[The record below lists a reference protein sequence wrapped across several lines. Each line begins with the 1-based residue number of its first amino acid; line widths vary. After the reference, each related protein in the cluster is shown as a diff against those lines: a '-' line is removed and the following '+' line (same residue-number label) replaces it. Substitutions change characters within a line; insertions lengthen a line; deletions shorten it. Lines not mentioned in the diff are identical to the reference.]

1 MAERPEHPHDSLAK
15 AIFGSVS
22 AMDDLRADGPLPAAL
37 PIGFAEMY
45 RVATEP
51 DCVPSAAFQAALKS
65 NESFRRGFHSLLNK
79 VSITHLPAVAAA
91 SSDRLEYRE
100 AGGMRV
106 QLTESAAD
114 SAQIYVIIERVDD
127 SVEMPGVIM
136 IETAAGGFEKQ
147 LLPDPIDGVIQI
159 LLESDSAFLTALRDL
174 EAVVYFR

>member
-1 MAERPEHPHDSLAK
+1 MAERPEQPRDGLAK

-22 AMDDLRADGPLPAAL
+22 AMDDMRVDGPLRAAL

-51 DCVPSAAFQAALKS
+51 DCVPSDAFQSALQS
-65 NESFRRGFHSLLNK
+65 DESFRRGFRRLLDK
-79 VSITHLPAVAAA
+79 VSMMRLPAVAAA
-91 SSDRLEYRE
+91 SSDQLELRE
-100 AGGMRV
+100 AGGMSV

-147 LLPDPIDGVIQI
+147 VLPEPIDGVIQI
-159 LLESDSAFLTALRDL
+159 LLASDSAFLTALRDL